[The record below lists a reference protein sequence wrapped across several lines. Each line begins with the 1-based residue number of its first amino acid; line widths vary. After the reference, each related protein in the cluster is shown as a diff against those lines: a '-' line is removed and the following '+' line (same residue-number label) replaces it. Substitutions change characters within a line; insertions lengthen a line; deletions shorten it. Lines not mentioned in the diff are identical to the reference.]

1 MLTNIFKNM
10 FAGMGINRGDRVNM
24 FVATQK
30 VASGSV
36 CEIDPNAYCSGVL
49 IGEGNVSVSIDL
61 CFQKNIPLPF
71 PTMDALRVSDAFH
84 SIVRW
89 SIGSL
94 QHMHVMQQEGI
105 SMHEENIASES
116 LEAHF
121 DGLSY
126 REVWKDRRVKLWDE
140 SKTQV
145 VAEGIIMYVNPFDL
159 INFDVLGDDNIGI
172 GIETSFD
179 SEFSMSVDDICSVNL
194 ISWPIKRVTTMD
206 GKSLLQYEELLRTNE
221 IRDMHI
227 EPAFLVQPLSK
238 KRKYCFTNRKPKMSI
253 NPSKKSKQISL
264 PSVQLVSSIDCCAKR
279 CCQYAERDMVLDLRK
294 EFWGQTL
301 QKRTNYVY
309 DTLLTSWRQNTIDT
323 KKDYVFSFNGR
334 EICCR
339 GWYEIHGISKTS
351 FYRYREQFEN
361 GVRRSV
367 HGNEGVIRKV

>member
-179 SEFSMSVDDICSVNL
+179 SEVSMSIDDICSVNL

-206 GKSLLQYEELLRTNE
+206 GKSLL
-221 IRDMHI
+221 
-227 EPAFLVQPLSK
+227 
-238 KRKYCFTNRKPKMSI
+238 
-253 NPSKKSKQISL
+253 
-264 PSVQLVSSIDCCAKR
+264 
-279 CCQYAERDMVLDLRK
+279 
-294 EFWGQTL
+294 
-301 QKRTNYVY
+301 
-309 DTLLTSWRQNTIDT
+309 
-323 KKDYVFSFNGR
+323 
-334 EICCR
+334 
-339 GWYEIHGISKTS
+339 
-351 FYRYREQFEN
+351 
-361 GVRRSV
+361 
-367 HGNEGVIRKV
+367 